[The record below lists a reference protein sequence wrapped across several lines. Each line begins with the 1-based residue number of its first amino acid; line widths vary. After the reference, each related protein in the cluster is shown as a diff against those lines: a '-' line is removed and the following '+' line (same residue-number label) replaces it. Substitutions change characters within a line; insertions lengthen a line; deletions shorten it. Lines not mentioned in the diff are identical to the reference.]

1 MIRKPTTTARYL
13 TGDDLFSRWR
23 DDVHTGM
30 GPLVFSHSLPAP
42 ALVAG
47 QVTLIGG
54 APGAGKTALIM
65 QAVVE
70 ALRAN
75 ETLRAV
81 VCNVEMTPT
90 VLLDRQLARL
100 SGVPLDVIRHRK
112 IGEEHAERIDAGLS
126 TVETFI
132 DRLAFLEPEFDL
144 RNIAHT
150 ADAHRA
156 DIIVADYIQRVGP
169 EEGDI
174 SDPRLRANSVMDT
187 LRRLAMAGGAVVAVS
202 AVGRSK
208 DSRGRSSYA
217 ADALSL
223 ASFRDSGELE
233 FGADDAYILAP
244 VDEADRSLVRLAHL
258 KARHDDMRSIDLGFD
273 GAHQSFTFA
282 GDSVVVTPA
291 PRVQRQRANKPK
303 GPAPDP
309 AFSPERLA
317 ALWGSTPAASDE
329 AVAIDD
335 DEGNR

>member
-1 MIRKPTTTARYL
+1 MIRKPTTTARFL

-23 DDVHTGM
+23 DDVHTGT
-30 GPLVFSHSLPAP
+30 GPLVFSHSLSAP

-75 ETLRAV
+75 AMLRAV

-100 SGVPLDVIRHRK
+100 SGVPLDVIRHRQ

-126 TVETFI
+126 TVESFI
-132 DRLAFLEPEFDL
+132 ERLAFLEPPFDL
-144 RNIAHT
+144 ANIAHT
-150 ADAHRA
+150 ADAHGA
-156 DIIVADYIQRVGP
+156 DLVVADYIQRIGP
-169 EEGDI
+169 EGDI

-187 LRRLAMAGGAVVAVS
+187 LRRFAMAGCAVVAVS
-202 AVGRSK
+202 AVGRSR
-208 DSRGRSSYA
+208 DNAGRSTYA
-217 ADALSL
+217 AGSLSL

-258 KARHDDMRSIDLGFD
+258 KARHDDLRSIDLAFD

-282 GDSVVVTPA
+282 GDAVEAAPA
-291 PRVQRQRANKPK
+291 PRARRQRANQPK

-309 AFSPERLA
+309 AFSPDRLA
-317 ALWGSTPAASDE
+317 ALWGSTPAASDD
-329 AVAIDD
+329 AIAPD
-335 DEGNR
+335 DEGDQ